1 MKDMESEHIENDR
14 LYQVVAEEVVLRP
27 SEIEHLKICEE
38 CLETIRILV
47 GHRATG

>member
-27 SEIEHLKICEE
+27 SEIEHLKTCED
-38 CLETIRILV
+38 CLEAIRILV